1 MTSNDTEEEVLKHF
15 GGMTLNNLRNVILDL
30 DDIETTIESVSH
42 SPYLDCSILGGYL
55 KQFTNDFSV
64 LSLNIQCLSAKYN
77 HLCAFLKDI
86 DDHNFRFSVICLQE
100 TWLRETDNTALFDI
114 PGYQSLHLNASCSSH
129 GGLVVYV
136 ADNYQCK
143 TQPLY
148 EVSNIWEGQFVD
160 IYDSENKYTVCNIY
174 RPPRDRNDIIDSFLT
189 TLSSRLDRLCTSTS
203 HLIIVGDFNI
213 DLLSVNLR
221 QKFSEYLDMMLSQGL
236 TMQLCL
242 PTRFSTHR
250 ATLIDHIFTK
260 LPPSH
265 PTSQSGIILS
275 HISDHLPT
283 FICIKKKSHRLLQPK
298 YIHVQVRS
306 EKAQEAFCNEINSI
320 NFLDIID
327 LDPNCDPTTNFKTI
341 SEKIE
346 TTRIKHMPYK
356 KVRFK
361 KYKHKIA
368 PWITNGILQSIK
380 YKDILYKKLKLT
392 STTDPLYHR
401 QKTNFQTY
409 SNILRKSINN
419 AKNMHYHSQLTL
431 HKKDSRKTWEVI
443 KSLLNTKS
451 TKRDFPSFF
460 LIDNHQ
466 VSNEQKIADNF
477 NKFFSN
483 IGTLLASKIQTSL
496 LPNFATYLRNPTG
509 HTFNFNELS
518 TTEFIKIVND
528 FKPKTSVGVDNLSM
542 KLFKKISPCLAQS
555 LTVIINQSL
564 NTGIFPKDLKI
575 SKISPIFKKGCD
587 KLFDNYRP
595 ISLLPCFS
603 KIVERVV
610 YNQLYQYFETHKL
623 FYFSQHGFRKRHST
637 ETATLE
643 FIDKIF
649 HHLDNNKLPLAI
661 FIDLSKAFDT
671 IDHDILLS
679 KLQYYGIQNTSLRW
693 FSSYLSNRMQYV
705 SFNDT
710 SSALVSNDVGVP
722 QGSILGPLLFIIY
735 MNDLCC
741 VSERFN
747 PILYADDTTLE
758 NPLCSFN
765 MLESASN
772 SDISRQI
779 NLELTKIS
787 NWLSVNKLSINSL
800 KSKFMLFHL
809 PQRHKNSIPQLN
821 LSLNGIP
828 IEQVSEFNF
837 LGIVIDETLSWK
849 PHLNK
854 ICTRISR
861 SVGVIKRLSKTLP
874 THTLITLYNSLIL
887 PHIRYGILAWRS
899 NITRIRKL
907 QKKAVRAI
915 CKTKYN
921 AHTAPLF
928 KSLSLLTVDDLVKLE
943 SLKFA
948 YKYNQ
953 KTLPV
958 HLLNIFDN
966 GTQVIN
972 HHRYETRNRYLIP
985 PARPN
990 KKSCENCVRYTIP
1003 YTLKHLPN
1011 LITDK
1016 IQTHSCKGMTMYFK
1030 TFILNSYESECHTV
1044 NCYICQT

>member
-1 MTSNDTEEEVLKHF
+1 M
-15 GGMTLNNLRNVILDL
+15 
-30 DDIETTIESVSH
+30 
-42 SPYLDCSILGGYL
+42 
-55 KQFTNDFSV
+55 
-64 LSLNIQCLSAKYN
+64 
-77 HLCAFLKDI
+77 
-86 DDHNFRFSVICLQE
+86 
-100 TWLRETDNTALFDI
+100 
-114 PGYQSLHLNASCSSH
+114 
-129 GGLVVYV
+129 
-136 ADNYQCK
+136 
-143 TQPLY
+143 
-148 EVSNIWEGQFVD
+148 
-160 IYDSENKYTVCNIY
+160 
-174 RPPRDRNDIIDSFLT
+174 
-189 TLSSRLDRLCTSTS
+189 
-203 HLIIVGDFNI
+203 
-213 DLLSVNLR
+213 
-221 QKFSEYLDMMLSQGL
+221 
-236 TMQLCL
+236 
-242 PTRFSTHR
+242 
-250 ATLIDHIFTK
+250 
-260 LPPSH
+260 
-265 PTSQSGIILS
+265 
-275 HISDHLPT
+275 
-283 FICIKKKSHRLLQPK
+283 
-298 YIHVQVRS
+298 
-306 EKAQEAFCNEINSI
+306 
-320 NFLDIID
+320 
-327 LDPNCDPTTNFKTI
+327 
-341 SEKIE
+341 
-346 TTRIKHMPYK
+346 
-356 KVRFK
+356 
-361 KYKHKIA
+361 
-368 PWITNGILQSIK
+368 
-380 YKDILYKKLKLT
+380 
-392 STTDPLYHR
+392 
-401 QKTNFQTY
+401 
-409 SNILRKSINN
+409 
-419 AKNMHYHSQLTL
+419 
-431 HKKDSRKTWEVI
+431 
-443 KSLLNTKS
+443 
-451 TKRDFPSFF
+451 
-460 LIDNHQ
+460 
-466 VSNEQKIADNF
+466 
-477 NKFFSN
+477 
-483 IGTLLASKIQTSL
+483 
-496 LPNFATYLRNPTG
+496 
-509 HTFNFNELS
+509 
-518 TTEFIKIVND
+518 
-528 FKPKTSVGVDNLSM
+528 
-542 KLFKKISPCLAQS
+542 
-555 LTVIINQSL
+555 
-564 NTGIFPKDLKI
+564 
-575 SKISPIFKKGCD
+575 
-587 KLFDNYRP
+587 
-595 ISLLPCFS
+595 
-603 KIVERVV
+603 
-610 YNQLYQYFETHKL
+610 
-623 FYFSQHGFRKRHST
+623 
-637 ETATLE
+637 
-643 FIDKIF
+643 
-649 HHLDNNKLPLAI
+649 DNNKLPLAI